1 MTLSDITGY
10 AKPAVLIPPWPLSLL
25 LSVSLFFFFCLTPSP
40 VFLFISSSLCPSHCP
55 YLSCMSLISGLFCSH
70 LFFHVFLLVLWGQ
83 WWVWVLLFEVRIKE
97 QCGWKSRSVHGL
109 RLQEFWANLS
119 QIHRQS
125 EDLGPWSVAM
135 FGPDYLVMWGVCR
148 SSLKSPEL
156 LAESLGP
163 PW

>member
-1 MTLSDITGY
+1 M
-10 AKPAVLIPPWPLSLL
+10 APL
-25 LSVSLFFFFCLTPSP
+25 
-40 VFLFISSSLCPSHCP
+40 SSSLCIAVFFFLPNS
-55 YLSCMSLISGLFCSH
+55 LSCLPFHFLFTLPLSLSLSVMHVFNLWS
-70 LFFHVFLLVLWGQ
+70 LLLTPFFHVFLLVLWGQ